1 MKKRVLTA
9 IGCIALLAVL
19 AAAGFGERKTA

>member
-9 IGCIALLAVL
+9 IGCVGLLAVL
-19 AAAGFGERKTA
+19 AAAGFGELSFL